1 MNDWKVYLLVE
12 RPEITIGGF
21 VKVGVTSGPIHRRVQ
36 SLQTGNPRPLE
47 VLSAWVCESEQV
59 AFVLERSFLSEME
72 DSKEHYVKGEWVS
85 TGLCGA
91 FGVEKILLELAK
103 AHGFE
108 LVKAQDCWL

>member
-1 MNDWKVYLLVE
+1 
-12 RPEITIGGF
+12 
-21 VKVGVTSGPIHRRVQ
+21 
-36 SLQTGNPRPLE
+36 
-47 VLSAWVCESEQV
+47 
-59 AFVLERSFLSEME
+59 ME

-108 LVKAQDCWL
+108 LVKAQDCGL